1 MPSVLPLGWM
11 SIAHIRCAA
20 TFADLSARA
29 ATTPLLPLMSS
40 ETSMDRRFGASVAIV
55 LIPVLSLSCWLLGYA
70 WLAYGR
76 ADDAARSFQALRAV
90 LLTMEKVS
98 AERGPTN
105 GVLGEDL
112 PLPAERTAALQR
124 MRAAS
129 DERLAA
135 LLNALQP
142 DHCPDCIADANA
154 ARQAQADLSRAR
166 QNVDN
171 LVALPLPSRSNGA
184 LADAVD
190 RMIGVIPE
198 FMPIINAR
206 TANIT
211 RGDPDVLN
219 CLTLA
224 RLAADLREYAG
235 QLGSRFTSALAMRR
249 KLTQREQLAIE
260 RTHGRIDQLRAMIET
275 RIVRGSALDQQAM
288 DTLNAQY
295 FGDGLR
301 YLEAVRA
308 ATSQPGGANVTTGQF
323 AERYVPTMRA
333 ITDFRD
339 NVLRLAEDDIRAHRG
354 AMLWVLLGSAAAV
367 LSVLGAL
374 AWMIVSFRR
383 DVVRPVVNAT
393 RLIDAIA
400 SGNLSLHIPTSFTRR
415 EIRAMFEAIRVL
427 RINSIERR
435 RLELE
440 RAHLMQELA
449 RMAETDPLTQLL
461 NRRAFEDQSIAM
473 CKAPTPKAPLIAL
486 VMFDVDHFKRINDT
500 YGHAVGDE
508 ALRTVARLCRTDGPA
523 ADLVARI
530 GGEEFA
536 VMVWADSLEQA
547 RSVAERLRRG
557 IAEVTVPT
565 GTDVPCRMTAS
576 FGVAV
581 AQAVDHPTLESLL
594 KRADRLL
601 YEAKLAGRNRV
612 MSDPPSPTHD
622 LSAAAD

>member
-1 MPSVLPLGWM
+1 
-11 SIAHIRCAA
+11 
-20 TFADLSARA
+20 
-29 ATTPLLPLMSS
+29 MSS
-40 ETSMDRRFGASVAIV
+40 EMSMDRRFGASVAIV

-70 WLAYGR
+70 WFAYGR

-112 PLPAERTAALQR
+112 PLPAERTTALQR
-124 MRAAS
+124 MRATS
-129 DERLAA
+129 DEHFAA
-135 LLNALQP
+135 LLATLQP
-142 DHCPDCIADANA
+142 DRCPGCLADADA
-154 ARQAQADLSRAR
+154 ARQAQADLSSAR
-166 QNVDN
+166 RNVDD
-171 LVALPLPSRSNGA
+171 LVTQPLQSRGNGA

-190 RMIGVIPE
+190 RMMGVIPE
-198 FMPIINAR
+198 FMPVVNAR

-249 KLTQREQLAIE
+249 KLTLDEQLAIA
-260 RTHGRIDQLRAMIET
+260 RTHGRIDQLRVMIET
-275 RIVRGSALDQQAM
+275 RLTRGSGLDQHAM
-288 DTLNAQY
+288 DTLHTQY

-308 ATSQPGGANVTTGQF
+308 ATGQPGGADVTTGQF

-339 NVLRLAEDDIRAHRG
+339 SVLHLAENDIREHRR

-383 DVVRPVVNAT
+383 DVVRPFVNAT

-400 SGNLSLHIPTSFTRR
+400 RGNLSLHIPTSFTRR

-473 CKAPTPKAPLIAL
+473 CKVPAPKAPLIAL

-500 YGHAVGDE
+500 YGHAIGDE
-508 ALRTVARLCRTDGPA
+508 ALRTVARLCRTDGPT

-547 RSVAERLRRG
+547 RSVAERLRKR
-557 IAEVTVPT
+557 IAEAIVPT

-581 AQAVDHPTLESLL
+581 ARAADHPTLESLL

-601 YEAKLAGRNRV
+601 YEAKLAGRNWV
-612 MSDPPSPTHD
+612 MTDPPLPPHD
-622 LSAAAD
+622 LSVAAD